1 MERKLISIE
10 GTVFNENGD
19 ITEEEFLD
27 AFCKFLEDKGWHFAG
42 LTREEVDGV
51 WDEYKSYNISEELEN
66 TWNLEFIK
74 TKELLKKEGE

>member
-10 GTVFNENGD
+10 GTIFNDNGD

-42 LTREEVDGV
+42 LTREEVD
-51 WDEYKSYNISEELEN
+51 K
-66 TWNLEFIK
+66 
-74 TKELLKKEGE
+74 

>member
-10 GTVFNENGD
+10 GTIFNDNGD

-42 LTREEVDGV
+42 LTTEEVD
-51 WDEYKSYNISEELEN
+51 K
-66 TWNLEFIK
+66 
-74 TKELLKKEGE
+74 

>member
-27 AFCKFLEDKGWHFAG
+27 AFCKFLEDKGWYFG
-42 LTREEVDGV
+42 GSTREEVD
-51 WDEYKSYNISEELEN
+51 E
-66 TWNLEFIK
+66 
-74 TKELLKKEGE
+74 

>member
-27 AFCKFLEDKGWHFAG
+27 VFCKFLEDEGWHFAG
-42 LTREEVDGV
+42 LTREEVD
-51 WDEYKSYNISEELEN
+51 E
-66 TWNLEFIK
+66 
-74 TKELLKKEGE
+74 

>member
-1 MERKLISIE
+1 MKKKLILIE
-10 GTVFNENGD
+10 GAVFDYNGD

-42 LTREEVDGV
+42 LAREE
-51 WDEYKSYNISEELEN
+51 DEYKSYNISGELEN